1 MKLLRFGPKGAE
13 KPGLLDAGGVIRDL
27 SGVVP
32 DLTSAQL
39 AGGLLA
45 RLSDIDP
52 SRLPAVAQPV
62 RYAPIVADI
71 GKLICVGLNYSDHA
85 AESGMAVPAEPV
97 LFTKATSSII
107 GCNDAVVLPRG
118 SVKSDWEVELGVVI
132 GKRARYVD
140 EADALDY
147 VAGYCVVNDLS
158 EREYQLE
165 RGGQWD
171 KGKGC
176 DTFGP
181 VGPWLVTTDEIP
193 DPQNLDMWLEVNGQ
207 RYQTGNTRT
216 MVFTVAHL
224 VSYISRF
231 MTLQPGDVISTGTP
245 PGVGLGQ
252 KPDPVYLAPGDRMRL
267 GIAGLGEQEQTVHA
281 WNEALID
288 G

>member
-1 MKLLRFGPKGAE
+1 MKLLRFGPKGKE
-13 KPGLLDAGGVIRDL
+13 KPGMLDKDGIVRDL
-27 SGVVP
+27 SSVLA
-32 DLTSAQL
+32 DLRAADLGQAS
-39 AGGLLA
+39 LA
-45 RLSDIDP
+45 RLAAIDP
-52 SRLPAVAQPV
+52 ASLPVVAEPG
-62 RYAPIVADI
+62 RIAPPWADV
-71 GKLICVGLNYSDHA
+71 GKFLCVGLNYSDHA

-97 LFTKATSSII
+97 LFMKANSCVI
-107 GCNDAVVLPRG
+107 GCNDPVVLPRE

-132 GKRARYVD
+132 GTTARYVSV
-140 EADALDY
+140 EDALKH

-181 VGPWLVTTDEIP
+181 IGPWLVTSDEVA
-193 DPQNLDMWLEVNGQ
+193 DPQDLDMWLDVNGQ

-216 MVFTVAHL
+216 MVFDVAFL

-231 MTLQPGDVISTGTP
+231 MTLRPGDIISTGTP

-252 KPDPVYLAPGDRMRL
+252 KPDPIYLKPGDTMRL
-267 GIAGLGEQEQTVHA
+267 GIAGLGEQQQTVHA
-281 WNEALID
+281 WNPELID